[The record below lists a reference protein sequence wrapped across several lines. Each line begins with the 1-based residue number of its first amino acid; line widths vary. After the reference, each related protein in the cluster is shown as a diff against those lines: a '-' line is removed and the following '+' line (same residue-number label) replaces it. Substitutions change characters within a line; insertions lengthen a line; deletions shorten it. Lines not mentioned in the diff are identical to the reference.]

1 MCFKSKYLFLLFF
14 IYTVTNFS
22 CESPKS
28 IKSTRA
34 ELTFWQSAT
43 VGALAGATEVSILG
57 QPLSYAMNQAVQHK
71 PVARNP
77 LAWYRGGLANVA
89 GMAPITAIQ
98 QVVNVKGQALVR
110 NAQAG
115 TLTDRQRMA
124 IAFVAGATSALAAT
138 PSESV
143 PVYMQKPEC
152 RGISTIQALRDLK
165 VRSWRGL
172 VPTAGRD
179 GLFTVGYS
187 ALAPIMQT
195 HARTNLTNTSLAAY
209 PKTVDLSASVAA
221 GVFTAVAT
229 QSLAVI
235 KTKLQA
241 DPFAATYRTSLDV
254 ARAIYKTDG
263 VQGYFKGMVPRG
275 ARIMVAI
282 PVLNAATEFYKDK
295 LLADR

>member
-1 MCFKSKYLFLLFF
+1 MCFKFKYLFLLFF
-14 IYTVTNFS
+14 SYTATNLG
-22 CESPKS
+22 CESPKGV
-28 IKSTRA
+28 IHPRT

-57 QPLSYAMNQAVQHK
+57 QPLSYAMNQVVQHR
-71 PVARNP
+71 PVAHNP

-110 NAQAG
+110 NTQADP
-115 TLTDRQRMA
+115 LTDRQRMA

-143 PVYMQKPEC
+143 PVYMQKPES
-152 RGISTIQALRDLK
+152 RGISTMQALRDLK
-165 VRSWRGL
+165 IKSWRGL

-195 HARTNLTNTSLAAY
+195 HARASLTNTSLTAY
-209 PKTVDLSASVAA
+209 PKTVDLSASIAA
-221 GVFTAVAT
+221 GIFIGITT
-229 QSLAVI
+229 QPLAVI

-241 DPFAATYRTSLDV
+241 DPFAATYRTSLDA
-254 ARAIYKTDG
+254 ARAIYKADG

-282 PVLNAATEFYKDK
+282 PVLNAASEFYKDK
-295 LLADR
+295 LLEDK